1 MVHISLSKFGRC
13 NGAVIQ
19 KRLLAM
25 IKSILVP
32 VRGDGMVATVLA
44 HAAEL
49 AKQHDAQVNVVH
61 CRAQPKDLIP
71 QGIALNDFARKVM
84 TEQASELANRQEDHL
99 RGILHRLARDFGLRE
114 DTDQNGTANC
124 NFVEEQG
131 RMADVV
137 KHAGRLS
144 DIIVLPKPQR
154 ERNLGQSS
162 LKAALYGAGRPVL
175 ICPGQLQPDET
186 FAQHVAV
193 GWNGSLPA
201 ARAVASSLDVVH
213 AARRVSILAGGKV
226 QVHGPSAE
234 ELVAYYALRG
244 ITAEVMA
251 FEGKDPATGLLRTCN
266 EIGASLLITGA
277 YSHSHETEMLF
288 GGNTERIVDK
298 TEMPILMAH

>member
-1 MVHISLSKFGRC
+1 
-13 NGAVIQ
+13 
-19 KRLLAM
+19 M

-32 VRGDGMVATVLA
+32 VRGDGMVSTVLA

-49 AKQHDAQVNVVH
+49 AKQHEAEVNVVH
-61 CRAQPKDLIP
+61 CRAQAKDLLP
-71 QGIALNDFARKVM
+71 QGIPLNDFARKVM
-84 TEQASELANRQEDHL
+84 MEQAGELANRQEDHL
-99 RGILHRLARDFGLRE
+99 RGILHRLAREFGLRE
-114 DTDQNGTANC
+114 DVDTDGSARCT
-124 NFVEEQG
+124 FTEEEG

-144 DIIVLPKPQR
+144 DLIVLPKPQR

-162 LKAALYGAGRPVL
+162 LKAALYGTGRPVL
-175 ICPGQLQPDET
+175 ICPAQMQPDET

-201 ARAVASSLDVVH
+201 ARAVASSLDIVH
-213 AARRVSILAGGKV
+213 AAKRVSILTGGKV
-226 QVHGPSAE
+226 QSHGPTVD

-244 ITAEVMA
+244 ITAEVVR
-251 FEGKDPATGLLRTCN
+251 FEGKDPATELLKTSKS
-266 EIGASLLITGA
+266 IGASLLVIGA

-298 TEMPILMAH
+298 TDIPILMAH

>member
-1 MVHISLSKFGRC
+1 MPNGRTVLC
-13 NGAVIQ
+13 SVKVRKGSTV
-19 KRLLAM
+19 

-49 AKQHDAQVNVVH
+49 AKMHHAEVNVVH
-61 CRAQPKDLIP
+61 CRAQAKDLMP
-71 QGIALNDFARKVM
+71 QGMPLSDFARKVM
-84 TEQASELANRQEDHL
+84 MEQAGELANQQEDHL
-99 RGILHRLARDFGLRE
+99 RKILHRLARDYGLN
-114 DTDQNGTANC
+114 DAPDANGDVRCT
-124 NFVEEQG
+124 FSEEQG

-162 LKAALYGAGRPVL
+162 LKSALYGAGRPVL
-175 ICPGQLQPDET
+175 ICPGQVQPDET
-186 FAQHVAV
+186 FAQHVAI

-201 ARAVASSLDVVH
+201 ARAVASSLDIIH
-213 AARRVSILAGGKV
+213 AAERVSILTGGKV
-226 QVHGPSAE
+226 QTNGPTVE
-234 ELVAYYALRG
+234 ELVDYYALRG
-244 ITAEVMA
+244 ITADIVR
-251 FEGKDPATGLLRTCN
+251 FDGKDPASELLNTCQS
-266 EIGASLLITGA
+266 IGASLLVTGA

-288 GGNTERIVDK
+288 GGNTERIVDQ